1 MGEHYESVPKHFR
14 KPVHQAAAEK
24 DPRVL
29 RQSPAPTSPFHVDQD
44 LERGAAL
51 LRDDRIAQHKESG
64 IGAGG

>member
-29 RQSPAPTSPFHVDQD
+29 RHSPAPASPFHVEQD
-44 LERGAAL
+44 LEHGAAL
-51 LRDDRIAQHKESG
+51 LRDDRIAHHIESD